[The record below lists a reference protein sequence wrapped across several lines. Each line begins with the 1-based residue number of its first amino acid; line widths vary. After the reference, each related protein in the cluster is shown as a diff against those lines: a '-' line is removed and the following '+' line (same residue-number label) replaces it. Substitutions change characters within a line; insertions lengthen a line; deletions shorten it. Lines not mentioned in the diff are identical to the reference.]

1 MGRTCL
7 FLLALIPSLSFSH
20 GGKDHSKEDIQ
31 KEEHVDGQNE
41 FDKAVISRISES
53 YQKTIFRA
61 TPALTP
67 SSRSDYYLEMGNHD

>member
-53 YQKTIFRA
+53 YQKTIF
-61 TPALTP
+61 
-67 SSRSDYYLEMGNHD
+67 